1 LNRLCALACLLAFP
15 LACLPKDTRPPPS
28 VVLFTA
34 SPSEATQTGRLATET
49 ADGWSIEFER
59 VLVAI
64 GRVSLDGDDCSVYSD
79 AGYARLLNLIGAPD
93 SQKVSD
99 SYALGQCDFGFAIG
113 NPQSESPLGAG
124 ATKDD
129 LAFMRTAGSDHYGG
143 PTGISLYV
151 AGSAT
156 KGGQQLT
163 FAWPFRGRARY
174 RECASLQDGKLT
186 RGFDLKEDGEVTVNV
201 VVHAEALFAESI
213 MDPNSALRFDAIA
226 SADALGNADGEVTF
240 DELRLVM
247 LTDLQGG
254 DAYVPNKTNQDI
266 GLLWST
272 LEDFIY
278 LGAAPNV
285 ARFQGTGAC
294 DAELGEPPRGG

>member
-1 LNRLCALACLLAFP
+1 LSRLCTLACLLALP

-34 SPSEATQTGRLATET
+34 SPSKATQAGRLSIET
-49 ADGWSIEFER
+49 ADGWAIEFER
-59 VLVAI
+59 VLVSI

-79 AGYARLLNLIGAPD
+79 AGYARVLSLIGAPD
-93 SQKVSD
+93 SQKISD

-113 NPQSESPLGAG
+113 NPQSESPLGVG
-124 ATKDD
+124 ATADD
-129 LAFMRTAGSDHYGG
+129 LAFLRTAGTDHYGG
-143 PTGISLYV
+143 PTGISLFV

-156 KGGQQLT
+156 KDGKKLG
-163 FAWPFRGRARY
+163 FSWPFRGRARY
-174 RECASLQDGKLT
+174 RECASLQDGTLT
-186 RGFDLKEDGEVTVNV
+186 RGFDLKQDGEVTVNV

-213 MDPNSALRFDAIA
+213 TDPDSALRFDAIA

-240 DELRLVM
+240 DELRLVQ

-254 DAYVPNKTNQDI
+254 DAYVPNKTNQDL

-285 ARFQGTGAC
+285 ARFQETGEC
-294 DAELGEPPRGG
+294 DAQLGDQPRGG